1 MAKPDPLAARAYRL
15 VVQGAEKNVAR
26 SLREIRRHV
35 DTLERDAGK
44 DRTSS
49 LGEAQN
55 LASDVADL
63 IRHLSALHTLNE
75 VEFLTEESSHE

>member
-35 DTLERDAGK
+35 DALERDAGK
-44 DRTSS
+44 DRT
-49 LGEAQN
+49 
-55 LASDVADL
+55 
-63 IRHLSALHTLNE
+63 
-75 VEFLTEESSHE
+75 